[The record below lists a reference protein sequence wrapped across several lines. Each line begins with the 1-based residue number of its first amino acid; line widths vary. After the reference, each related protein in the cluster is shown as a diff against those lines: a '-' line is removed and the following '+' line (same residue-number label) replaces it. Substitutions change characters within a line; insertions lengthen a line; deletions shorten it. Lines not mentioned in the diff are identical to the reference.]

1 MLPIILAGALMVG
14 LIVGL
19 VLLQQSRWYQHR
31 QLFSQLCRVHRLDR
45 RSRRL
50 LRQLES
56 QLRLPFPAWV
66 FVDPRCLAAAR
77 KLADIPPGQL
87 LLLQTK
93 LFGSQPAQ
101 PSPANSPETPAVQ

>member
-1 MLPIILAGALMVG
+1 
-14 LIVGL
+14 
-19 VLLQQSRWYQHR
+19 
-31 QLFSQLCRVHRLDR
+31 
-45 RSRRL
+45 
-50 LRQLES
+50 
-56 QLRLPFPAWV
+56 V